1 MLCSSEKTEEKIH
14 DIIERLRCSKKNGQ
28 GLTHSDM
35 STIRLLILNH
45 DIKGKHDLVYLALPA
60 RTLNR
65 RKDPVY
71 KTNDMMVLKGEYEA
85 TKRKKKRKKR
95 QQYFILWLEDHC
107 SLSETSTDMVFR
119 IPSFPRYK

>member
-1 MLCSSEKTEEKIH
+1 MRFNHIQICLH
-14 DIIERLRCSKKNGQ
+14 
-28 GLTHSDM
+28 
-35 STIRLLILNH
+35 RLLILNH

-85 TKRKKKRKKR
+85 TKRKKKKKTSST
-95 QQYFILWLEDHC
+95 WPP
-107 SLSETSTDMVFR
+107 LSGSAR
-119 IPSFPRYK
+119 IPFSPAQGADSFCLANSRSSFQVYLYLGKLGIRNTMSVDVSLNEQ